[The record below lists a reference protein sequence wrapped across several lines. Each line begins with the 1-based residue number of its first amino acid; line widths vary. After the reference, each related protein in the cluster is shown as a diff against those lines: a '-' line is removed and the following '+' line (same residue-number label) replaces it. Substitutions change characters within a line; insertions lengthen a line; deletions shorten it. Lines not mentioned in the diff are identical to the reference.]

1 MASYFSMGSSIS
13 ARSMRQPC
21 GTKTPNLIATFHL
34 PFLPVQNRV
43 RANSLLSA
51 RSRRAFMGASPPK
64 TQHYRLPVTWWSR
77 KLVLPLMAP
86 WALVRLDRT
95 DADQLVRVGHQMD
108 GLDNAVSHVEDDRR
122 DRSPFQG
129 GHDAWPPVHLR
140 DAKVGVGQWLTRQGD
155 QEPGHLIRPI
165 RPIDRMQRRPCASPA
180 VAYKRHPGGQNC
192 QKIIQIPTYGSREET
207 FGNPAARGLVGVET
221 RATLANV
228 LAGPAGQL
236 PDRRLATAE
245 DLGDLGIGH
254 PESFPKHEYRS
265 FQRR

>member
-34 PFLPVQNRV
+34 PFLPVQNQV

-129 GHDAWPPVHLR
+129 GHDAWPPIHLR

-165 RPIDRMQRRPCASPA
+165 DRMQRRPCASPPSPTS
-180 VAYKRHPGGQNC
+180 VTPGARTAGRS
-192 QKIIQIPTYGSREET
+192 SRSPLT
-207 FGNPAARGLVGVET
+207 VAARKRSVTLRRVAWSGSKRGRRSRT
-221 RATLANV
+221 CSQARRASCRT
-228 LAGPAGQL
+228 AGSLRPRISAIS
-236 PDRRLATAE
+236 A
-245 DLGDLGIGH
+245 
-254 PESFPKHEYRS
+254 
-265 FQRR
+265 